1 MTRKVGPSPFG
12 EGPARSPDNAAAPS
26 VVITSRRNPLLR
38 DLRAFLQSSAAR
50 RTARCV
56 VEGWRSL
63 ETAEAGGA
71 EIQSV
76 VYTPAAGAD
85 PRGEETRRR
94 LEARR
99 TKTVLVS
106 PYVFESLTQV
116 ESPQGVLG
124 VVRRPPDAPRAVLQ
138 RADAFLAVLD
148 GVQDPGNVGAILRTA
163 AAAAAT
169 AGILVG
175 AAADPYG
182 PKAIRA
188 SAGAVFHLPMLFFG
202 SASEA
207 AAALHRDRVAV
218 LVADPQGERLHTE
231 VAYPRPLAIVFGSE
245 GRGPSRAWNERGV
258 TVRLPMAGSLESLGV
273 AAAAAVL
280 LYTAGAAGRQAQ
292 G

>member
-1 MTRKVGPSPFG
+1 M
-12 EGPARSPDNAAAPS
+12 
-26 VVITSRRNPLLR
+26 ITSRRNPLLQ
-38 DLRAFLQSSAAR
+38 DLRALLQSSAR

-63 ETAEAGGA
+63 ETAEASGA

-76 VYTPAAGAD
+76 VCTPAAGAD

-94 LEARR
+94 LEARGTR
-99 TKTVLVS
+99 TVLVS

-124 VVRRPPDAPRAVLQ
+124 IVRRPPDAPRAVLL
-138 RADAFLAVLD
+138 RADALLAVLD

-163 AAAAAT
+163 AAAAVT
-169 AGILVG
+169 AGIVVG
-175 AAADPYG
+175 AAANPYG

-188 SAGAVFHLPMLFFG
+188 SAGAVFHLPLVFFA
-202 SASEA
+202 SASEGA
-207 AAALHRDRVAV
+207 TALHRDGVAV
-218 LVADPQGERLHTE
+218 LVADPRGERLHTE
-231 VAYPRPLAIVFGSE
+231 VSYARPLAIVFGSE
-245 GRGPSRAWNERGV
+245 GAGPSRAWKERGT

-280 LYTAGAAGRQAQ
+280 LYAAGATGSRASG
-292 G
+292 

>member
-1 MTRKVGPSPFG
+1 
-12 EGPARSPDNAAAPS
+12 
-26 VVITSRRNPLLR
+26 VITSRRNPLLR
-38 DLRAFLQSSAAR
+38 DLRALLQSPAR

-63 ETAEAGGA
+63 ETAEKSGA

-85 PRGEETRRR
+85 SRGEETRRR
-94 LEARR
+94 LAARR
-99 TKTVLVS
+99 TRTVLVS
-106 PYVFESLTQV
+106 SYVFESLTQV

-124 VVRRPPDAPRAVLQ
+124 IVRRPPDAPRAVLQ
-138 RADAFLAVLD
+138 RADALLAVLD

-169 AGILVG
+169 AGIIVG

-188 SAGAVFHLPMLFFG
+188 SAGAVFHLPLLFF
-202 SASEA
+202 A
-207 AAALHRDRVAV
+207 AAGETATTLHRNRVTV
-218 LVADPQGERLHTE
+218 LVADPRGERLHTE
-231 VAYPRPLAIVFGSE
+231 VRYARPLAIVFGSE
-245 GRGPSRAWNERGV
+245 GKGPSPAWKERGA

-273 AAAAAVL
+273 AAAAAIL
-280 LYTAGAAGRQAQ
+280 LYAAGAPGSQAQ

>member
-1 MTRKVGPSPFG
+1 MTSNTGPSPFG
-12 EGPARSPDNAAAPS
+12 EGSARSSTDAAAHS
-26 VVITSRRNPLLR
+26 VITSRRNPLLR
-38 DLRAFLQSSAAR
+38 DLRALLQSPAR
-50 RTARCV
+50 RRSRCV

-63 ETAEAGGA
+63 QTAEASGV

-76 VYTPAAGAD
+76 IYTPAAAAD
-85 PRGEETRRR
+85 PRGEQTRRR
-94 LEARR
+94 LASRG

-124 VVRRPPDAPRAVLQ
+124 LVRRPPDAPRTVLQ
-138 RADAFLAVLD
+138 RADALLAVLD

-169 AGILVG
+169 AGIMVG

-188 SAGAVFHLPMLFFG
+188 SAGVVFHLPLLFFA

-207 AAALHRDRVAV
+207 ATALHRDRITV
-218 LVADPQGERLHTE
+218 LVADPQGDRLHTE
-231 VAYPRPLAIVFGSE
+231 IAYPRPLAIVFGSE
-245 GRGPSRAWNERGV
+245 GGGPSPVWKERGV
-258 TVRLPMAGSLESLGV
+258 TVRMPMAGSVESLGV
-273 AAAAAVL
+273 TAAAAVL
-280 LYTAGAAGRQAQ
+280 LYAAGATGSRTQ